1 MGSSLA
7 AELEE
12 LEYYDLLKAVG
23 LQENTMSLV
32 FNYLYDLT
40 RQADF
45 SAVTTLFSAAKKD
58 QDTSTRSQLC

>member
-1 MGSSLA
+1 MGSALA

-12 LEYYDLLKAVG
+12 LEYYDLLK
-23 LQENTMSLV
+23 EKTMSLV

-40 RQADF
+40 RQVDF
-45 SAVTTLFSAAKKD
+45 SAVTTLFSAAKKY